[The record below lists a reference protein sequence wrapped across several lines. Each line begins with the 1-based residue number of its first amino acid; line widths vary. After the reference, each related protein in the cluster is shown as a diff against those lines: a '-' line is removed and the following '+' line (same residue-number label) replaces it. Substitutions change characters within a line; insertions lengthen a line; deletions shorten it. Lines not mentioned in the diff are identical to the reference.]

1 VVNSR
6 KPLTGVRYGQRA
18 VILTVSMDRLPNA
31 YTQEAH
37 ARFSTPPPPRR
48 SVKIDTS
55 SATGNKAKAESKI
68 SEEKEED
75 TR

>member
-1 VVNSR
+1 
-6 KPLTGVRYGQRA
+6 
-18 VILTVSMDRLPNA
+18 MDRLPNA